1 MQSAGGVA
9 GLSEKLARL
18 RDMHESCSQQVSAA
32 ENTLDAEA
40 TEDDACRNAY
50 GAGAWT
56 RPASADLTRNLREKI
71 GTFVG
76 NLAQAARSDDSLR
89 ARVSD
94 AAEGILSVL
103 DPVNLATATPA
114 PRAPMVSTAED
125 GDLVA
130 TLRTA
135 LEDLE
140 AVGAERAGIEDTMR
154 QIKEKDNIMSKVM
167 AKTCDDY
174 EPLFAEELAK
184 YDQVKGAIANNVSSQ
199 SDILSRLRDTHARF
213 VSAYDV
219 PGWRSAMAS
228 HAEVVRGAVAHYRE
242 LSSGIDRGLTFY
254 SGFAQATQ
262 QLGAD
267 CEGFAANRRAEKR
280 DLETAVAH
288 RAQQAAAMAEHHAAA
303 SAAQHR
309 AAADQAA
316 AQRSFAEAQASMQ
329 AAQLQRRDSL
339 QRASSFGAAPQ
350 RPRASACRASP
361 PPRHRRGCPRVR
373 TPRTTPRGIP
383 SHRPRTRDISTAR
396 RSPRNRRCRT
406 ARGASA
412 PPPPQGSHMY
422 PAAPYGYGGQGAPP
436 PPQQQQPPGGGYPG
450 YS

>member
-1 MQSAGGVA
+1 M
-9 GLSEKLARL
+9 
-18 RDMHESCSQQVSAA
+18 
-32 ENTLDAEA
+32 
-40 TEDDACRNAY
+40 
-50 GAGAWT
+50 
-56 RPASADLTRNLREKI
+56 
-71 GTFVG
+71 G

-114 PRAPMVSTAED
+114 LRAPMVSTAED

-329 AAQLQRRDSL
+329 ARSCSGRRAK
-339 QRASSFGAAPQ
+339 RASSFGAAPQ
-350 RPRASACRASP
+350 PSMRASTWGSTPIVRG
-361 PPRHRRGCPRVR
+361 RRGCPRVR

-406 ARGASA
+406 ARGRLSPRPRRKGHTCTRRPRTDTAGKARRRPRSSSNRRA
-412 PPPPQGSHMY
+412 
-422 PAAPYGYGGQGAPP
+422 GAI
-436 PPQQQQPPGGGYPG
+436 PGIHRNETCALKEYI
-450 YS
+450 

>member
-1 MQSAGGVA
+1 
-9 GLSEKLARL
+9 
-18 RDMHESCSQQVSAA
+18 
-32 ENTLDAEA
+32 
-40 TEDDACRNAY
+40 
-50 GAGAWT
+50 
-56 RPASADLTRNLREKI
+56 
-71 GTFVG
+71 
-76 NLAQAARSDDSLR
+76 
-89 ARVSD
+89 
-94 AAEGILSVL
+94 
-103 DPVNLATATPA
+103 
-114 PRAPMVSTAED
+114 
-125 GDLVA
+125 
-130 TLRTA
+130 
-135 LEDLE
+135 
-140 AVGAERAGIEDTMR
+140 
-154 QIKEKDNIMSKVM
+154 MSKVM

-213 VSAYDV
+213 ISAYDV

-329 AAQLQRRDSL
+329 AAQLQRQDSL

-350 RPRASACRASP
+350 P
-361 PPRHRRGCPRVR
+361 PPGVHVPQYAAPAPPPGVPTGPYAPHHASGYPQPPSPHAGHQYRAP
-373 TPRTTPRGIP
+373 IP
-383 SHRPRTRDISTAR
+383 AQPQM
-396 RSPRNRRCRT
+396 PY
-406 ARGASA
+406 GAGA
-412 PPPPQGSHMY
+412 PQPPPPPQGSHMY